1 LKVRLGHGEEV
12 RRCTYTNYCE
22 ALDQAHK
29 QVTCKLWDRTALDE
43 PHVALSNDGRRRLL
57 PPAWASKDEG

>member
-1 LKVRLGHGEEV
+1 V

-29 QVTCKLWDRTALDE
+29 QVTCKLWDRAALDE
-43 PHVALSNDGRRRLL
+43 LHVALSDDGRRRLL